1 MMFYLFRSVEHFNLW
16 HENIKQELGYPLND
30 GITTEYTELLT
41 KDDGELY
48 AFVDDELAVG
58 LTPTEKPADKPRS

>member
-1 MMFYLFRSVEHFNLW
+1 MYYSFNSVEDFDLW
-16 HENIKQELGYPLND
+16 HENIKQELGYPLKD

-48 AFVDDELAVG
+48 AFVDDELAAG
-58 LTPTEKPADKPRS
+58 LTQTEKPADKPRS

>member
-1 MMFYLFRSVEHFNLW
+1 MFYLFNSVEHFNLW
-16 HENIKQELGYPLND
+16 HENIKKQLGYPLND

-48 AFVDDELAVG
+48 AWVDEEYANG
-58 LTPTEKPADKPRS
+58 LQQTTKPADKPKL